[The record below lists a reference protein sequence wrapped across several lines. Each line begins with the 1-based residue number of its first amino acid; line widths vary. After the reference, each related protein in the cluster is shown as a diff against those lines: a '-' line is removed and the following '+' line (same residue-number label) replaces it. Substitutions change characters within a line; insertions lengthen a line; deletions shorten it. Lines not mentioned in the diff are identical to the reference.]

1 MPLFIIITTIVLIIC
16 SILYFPTIKVKNIT
30 ISSYWPISL
39 IGALLLLL
47 TNSIPIELIV
57 DAFTA
62 NNSMNPIKILVLFI
76 SMTILSIFLDEVGF
90 FRYVANKAINK
101 IKPKTIN
108 IFFNLLLLLI
118 FFSLSLPKEAR
129 YSLSAIL

>member
-1 MPLFIIITTIVLIIC
+1 MPLFIIITTIILIIC

-47 TNSIPIELIV
+47 TNSIPIDLII

-76 SMTILSIFLDEVGF
+76 SMTIFSIFLDEVGF
-90 FRYVANKAINK
+90 FRYVANKAIK
-101 IKPKTIN
+101 APAATAVKHFLN
-108 IFFNLLLLLI
+108 ILSTSFNVNT
-118 FFSLSLPKEAR
+118 FQ
-129 YSLSAIL
+129 